1 MGETDRDRERDEEL
15 ITIEDIIKCESFP
28 QRMPNNAG
36 VGTEMGQGPGV
47 RRQIVVVTQT
57 NVH

>member
-47 RRQIVVVTQT
+47 R
-57 NVH
+57 